1 VESCPFGNSGDDG
14 ISRSFFRIPSI
25 WNSNELR
32 ERKRKETEKSKTG
45 RLKGKVKID
54 RLKEG
59 FSHESLHFV
68 YDQPAKV
75 EPTGDPTE
83 DPDLVDEFKVE
94 FREKWLN
101 ALDLAEVS
109 TPDPLSFNGSK
120 PPKTVYMRLSSGERL
135 GEDSRICEAH
145 FHPQEVLSHPNPRLI
160 PGAIPSQ
167 LLQFP
172 EPGPEFED
180 KGFGDFK
187 LGFFK
192 GMKET
197 AEIMGKDLDL
207 SQTIDEYNAEV
218 LRTPASQLVDRFVA
232 IPLPTK
238 PNQEGTWLGNKK
250 KSNKQC
256 FWMLENKTVCGKTF
270 AKNDSLRRHI
280 EAEHKGIKPHACSL
294 CEKSY
299 SRKDY
304 LDRHIKATH
313 QEHENEEGILSSFLP
328 GPTNPKRMKMTQKCE
343 IEDRTEELSDINQMV
358 EVKLEAEDEDEDEES
373 ESFSETRGNNIKAEL
388 QDQNSEDVEMLNHYM
403 PRVTNKKCFWLLE
416 NKSICGKTFDKDEAL
431 HRHIEEQHKD
441 LPRLPDVPFQPPELP
456 IQFPSEPLP
465 PSSIPAKSAADELMA
480 ALKSIGD

>member
-14 ISRSFFRIPSI
+14 IARSFFRIPTI

-32 ERKRKETEKSKTG
+32 ERKRKEREG
-45 RLKGKVKID
+45 KGKVKID

-59 FSHESLHFV
+59 FSHGSVHFV
-68 YDQPAKV
+68 YDQPGPAKV
-75 EPTGDPTE
+75 EPADE
-83 DPDLVDEFKVE
+83 DPDLVDEFKAE
-94 FREKWLN
+94 FRERWLN

-167 LLQFP
+167 LLKFP
-172 EPGPEFED
+172 EPGPEFEA
-180 KGFGDFK
+180 KAFGDFK

-197 AEIMGKDLDL
+197 AEIIGKDLDL

-218 LRTPASQLVDRFVA
+218 LRNPASQQSRFVA

-256 FWMLENKTVCGKTF
+256 FWMLENETVCGKTF

-294 CEKSY
+294 CDKSY

-313 QEHENEEGILSSFLP
+313 HSGSVEQPENEEGILSSFLP

-343 IEDRTEELSDINQMV
+343 IDDRTEELSDINQLV
-358 EVKLEAEDEDEDEES
+358 EVKLEAEDEDEDS

-388 QDQNSEDVEMLNHYM
+388 QDQFEDVEMLNHYM

-431 HRHIEEQHKD
+431 HRHIEEQHKV
-441 LPRLPDVPFQPPELP
+441 LPRLPDLPFQPPELP
-456 IQFPSEPLP
+456 IQLPSEPLP